1 MSGDNI
7 LDWKTYESI
16 TKYIYET
23 LGKQSGVTIKGHGTN
38 CKVTGKSKV
47 QHQIDVLTMHSDG
60 IHTYQTAIECKYW
73 EKKIDKD
80 IVMKL
85 SEIIEDANINKG
97 VIVSKNGFTKDGIEY
112 AKFKNIGL
120 VTLREWNGNDQDS
133 TPKEVELGILQIN
146 LNITA
151 TRPKILQIDLGNNRF
166 LDVEDEFDLFNY
178 YIDLKNGKRVPF
190 YNYVT
195 DFRLDIAK
203 QNKIEIEITKMYEV
217 TESRLYRR
225 GIQEAIQIDNVTIT
239 GKLTQNDESK
249 NLEFRLVD
257 KVWLIMKSIFDE
269 KSFSF
274 SKSGLIVEHKK
285 I

>member
-38 CKVTGKSKV
+38 YKVTGKSKV

-112 AKFKNIGL
+112 AKYKNIGL
-120 VTLREWNGNDQDS
+120 VTLREWNENDQDS

-146 LNITA
+146 LNITT
-151 TRPKILQIDLGNNRF
+151 TRPKILQINLGNNRF

-178 YIDLKNGKRVPF
+178 YIDLKDEKRVLF
-190 YNYVT
+190 YNYVA

-217 TESRLYRR
+217 PESRLYRR